1 MPKILYVSIISM
13 IFLAS
18 CGQNSESGADP
29 SASSD
34 VVDLQNR
41 LKQLELDNNLK
52 DSVINESLLFFNEIQ
67 ANLEAIGIRR
77 SEIQSLTADPEF
89 SPSDKTWVLGQIR
102 QINFLREDNANK
114 INQLNGELSKNK
126 FKIKELETMIESLMK
141 DVKWKDE
148 QINLL
153 QAELHQM
160 DVEYSKLFDA
170 YQEQAVKIEN
180 LTVDLNTVHF
190 AYGTESELYKN
201 GVIEKKNGFIGLG
214 KKYGLKDQFNDK
226 YFTKISANDKKVLT
240 IVGNNPR
247 FITAHPS
254 ASYRIVNQNGQSKIT
269 ILDVSEFWKVSK
281 YLVVV
286 VD

>member
-1 MPKILYVSIISM
+1 MPKILYSSIISL

-18 CGQNSESGADP
+18 CSQNSDSNGGSSS
-29 SASSD
+29 SAE

-41 LKQLELDNNLK
+41 MKQLELDNSLK

-67 ANLEAIGIRR
+67 HNLEAIGIRR
-77 SEIQSLTADPEF
+77 TEIETLTSDPEF
-89 SPSDKTWVLGQIR
+89 SGDDKTWVLRQIR

-114 INQLNGELSKNK
+114 INQLNKELSKNK
-126 FKIKELETMIESLMK
+126 FKIVELEAMIESLMK
-141 DVKWKDE
+141 DVQWKDE

-153 QAELHQM
+153 QTELQKM

-180 LTVDLNTVHF
+180 LTADLNSVHYAFGTV
-190 AYGTESELYKN
+190 AELSKN
-201 GVIEKKNGFIGLG
+201 GVIEKKNGFIGIG
-214 KKYGLKDQFNDK
+214 KKYDLKDQLNDK
-226 YFTKISANDKKVLT
+226 YFTKISANDKKVLS
-240 IVGNNPR
+240 VDGENPR
-247 FITAHPS
+247 FITPHPR
-254 ASYRIVNQNGQSKIT
+254 ASYSIVSQNGRSKIT
-269 ILDVSEFWKVSK
+269 ITDVSEFWKVSK